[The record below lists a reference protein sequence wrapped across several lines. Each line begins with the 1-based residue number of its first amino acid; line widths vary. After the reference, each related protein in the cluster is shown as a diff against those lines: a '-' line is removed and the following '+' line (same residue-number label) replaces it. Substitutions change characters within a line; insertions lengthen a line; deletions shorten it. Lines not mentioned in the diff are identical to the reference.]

1 MKLKRVKIENY
12 RAIEKLELPLD
23 PRLTVFH
30 GDNGHGK
37 TSVLSAIAVGLGR
50 IPRLLPG
57 VSGIGFLKTDQRRRK
72 TARVALTTA
81 NGIEWQETTG
91 RGARL
96 SALREKIEGIVNA
109 DRDWASTRDLPILA
123 FYDANR
129 AVFDQPQRR
138 RGFKTE
144 FPRYAALDG
153 ALAPR
158 TEFRE
163 FFKWFYAMEN
173 EELRLQKEQRSF
185 AFRLKELEA
194 VRKAIESMVPGVSN
208 PRIVLRPLRFVV
220 SVESGKGKPET
231 LSIDQLSGGYR
242 IMLALAADL
251 ARRMVQGN
259 PHLEDPLQSEAVV
272 LIDEIDLHLYP
283 SWQQR
288 VLPDL
293 LRTFPNAQFLVST
306 QSPQVLTTVKPY
318 RIIQLYDGDGGG
330 VLAFGA
336 AGHTYG
342 AEAGD
347 VLAVTMG
354 VPQRPA
360 NNPFVQKL
368 DRYMDMV
375 AHGRGETEEARGLRS
390 ELDAISPRDYD
401 LDRADGEIRR
411 QKVMS
416 RFAKSA

>member
-30 GDNGHGK
+30 GDNGYGK

-50 IPRLLPG
+50 IPRLLPD
-57 VSGIGFLKTDQRRRK
+57 VSGIGFLKEDRRGSK
-72 TARVALTTA
+72 HAWVALTTA
-81 NGIEWQETTG
+81 DGVEWQETTG
-91 RGARL
+91 RGAKL
-96 SALREKIEGIVNA
+96 SALRERIEGIVNA
-109 DRDWASTRDLPILA
+109 EENGAAPRALPILA

-129 AVFDQPQRR
+129 AVFDHPQRR

-220 SVESGKGKPET
+220 FVESGEDKPET
-231 LSIDQLSGGYR
+231 LSINQLSGGYR
-242 IMLALAADL
+242 IVLALAADL
-251 ARRMVQGN
+251 ARRMAQGN

-283 SWQQR
+283 AWQQR
-288 VLPDL
+288 VLPNLMD
-293 LRTFPNAQFLVST
+293 TFPNAQFLVST
-306 QSPQVLTTVKPY
+306 HSPQVLTTVEPE
-318 RIIQLYDGDGGG
+318 RIIQLYRRDGAIVAG
-330 VLAFGA
+330 GA
-336 AGHTYG
+336 AVDTYG

-347 VLAVTMG
+347 VLALAMG

-368 DRYMDMV
+368 DRYLDMV
-375 AHGRGETEEARGLRS
+375 AEGRGESEEARGLRS
-390 ELDAISPRDYD
+390 ELDAISPDDPD
-401 LDRADGEIRR
+401 LDRADAEIRR
-411 QKVMS
+411 QRVMS
-416 RFAKSA
+416 RLGKSV